1 MTIPM
6 DAPPEPE
13 VRMVPR
19 YVCPRC
25 GIELEDP
32 DWYGMH
38 WNACCIENFV
48 GRYVKYVDGW
58 ENLHLG
64 RIVDT
69 HYDQS
74 ADLDGGEYKAVYDCL
89 LVDWTVDETGC
100 SVNMDYYEVEADDA
114 CLSLIDGEE
123 TFTEWMRD
131 NLAQAVHMTVKRIE
145 EAEEDDC

>member
-32 DWYGMH
+32 DWYRRH
-38 WNACCIENFV
+38 WNACCIGDFV

-58 ENLHLG
+58 GNLHLG

-69 HYDQS
+69 YYDQT
-74 ADLDGGEYKAVYDCL
+74 ADLDGCEYRATYDCL
-89 LVDWTVDETGC
+89 LVDWTIAGRAHDRETDRG
-100 SVNMDYYEVEADDA
+100 
-114 CLSLIDGEE
+114 G
-123 TFTEWMRD
+123 RG
-131 NLAQAVHMTVKRIE
+131 R
-145 EAEEDDC
+145 